1 MALSF
6 SQAKQ
11 IPITEYLSGI
21 GLEPSHVRG
30 NDHWYFSPF
39 RDERTPSFKVNSKLN
54 VWYDHGSGEG
64 GTLIDLGA
72 KLHQCSLH
80 DFLDKLSAG
89 NHDPHRFSFHRN
101 SYETPDRKLE
111 IVTTRDLCNSD
122 LIHYLESR
130 GINQHF
136 AREYCREVQFRIGA
150 KSYFAVGFPNRS
162 GGFEL
167 RNRWFKGSSSPKDVS
182 LIGNGSSHLC
192 VIEGFMDFLSLL
204 TLNQK
209 RVVELPL
216 QTSFLILNSLSC
228 LNKNLTLLK
237 SREKVL
243 LFLDNDMAGKEAKEA
258 LTLKGISFQDAST
271 LYAGHKDVNEFL
283 KSTKGGDATL
293 TRSRGLR
300 P

>member
-21 GLEPSHVRG
+21 GLEPSKIRG

-39 RDERTPSFKVNSKLN
+39 RDERTPSFKVNTKLN

-80 DFLDKLSAG
+80 EFLDKLANG
-89 NHDPHRFSFHRN
+89 NYGVQQFPFQRN
-101 SYETPDRKLE
+101 AFDGPERKLE
-111 IVTTRDLCNSD
+111 VLNSTELSNPD

-130 GINQHF
+130 GIKSHF
-136 AREYCREVQFRIGA
+136 SHEYCREVEFRIGP
-150 KSYFAVGFPNRS
+150 KSYVAVGFPNRS
-162 GGFEL
+162 GGYEL

-182 LIGNGSSHLC
+182 LIDNGASHIS
-192 VIEGFMDFLSLL
+192 VVEGFIDFLSLL
-204 TLNQK
+204 TLNQRK
-209 RVVELPL
+209 VIELPL
-216 QTSFLILNSLSC
+216 RSSFLVLNSLSL
-228 LNKNLTLLK
+228 LNRSLTLLQ
-237 SREKVL
+237 SRTDIT
-243 LFLDNDMAGKEAKEA
+243 LFLDNDLAGREAKQQ
-258 LTLKGISFQDAST
+258 LTSKGILFRDAST
-271 LYAGHKDVNEFL
+271 LYAPYKDVNEFL
-283 KSTKGGDATL
+283 KNTKGSDTTL
-293 TRSRGLR
+293 ARSRGFR